1 MTNPSKIIEWYRP
14 NPFVGLAWISFHSSL
29 LMLGGAI
36 IMAFGRDTSGRVPS
50 EIQNTCIVIGIILVI
65 IGVLNACYRIYHHL
79 AKQDV
84 SIVLSTRGLHYVTS
98 QRSIAHSDDNTVH
111 DEVKVVTN
119 NAKETQDNLEEEQ
132 SKLSDDETLSELFI
146 PWQKLGDITYTS
158 QEICI
163 SDTAQNS
170 WKITHHFLGH
180 NRQSLADRIKEVQRQ
195 VLIGVVK

>member
-1 MTNPSKIIEWYRP
+1 MNNPSKIIEWYRP
-14 NPFVGLAWISFHSSL
+14 NPFAGLAWISFHSSL
-29 LMLGGAI
+29 LMLGGAV

-98 QRSIAHSDDNTVH
+98 QRSIAHSDDNKVY
-111 DEVKVVTN
+111 DEVHVVKSN
-119 NAKETQDNLEEEQ
+119 SKEDQGPLEGMD

-146 PWQKLGDITYTS
+146 PWQKLGKITYTS
-158 QEICI
+158 QELRI
-163 SDTAQNS
+163 SDTLENS

-195 VLIGVVK
+195 VLIGVLK

>member
-14 NPFVGLAWISFHSSL
+14 NPFIGLAWISFHSSV

-36 IMAFGRDTSGRVPS
+36 VMAFGRDASGRVPT
-50 EIQNTCIVIGIILVI
+50 EIQNTCIIIGIILVI
-65 IGVLNACYRIYHHL
+65 IGVLNACNRIYHHL

-98 QRSIAHSDDNTVH
+98 QRSIAHSDENKIY
-111 DEVKVVTN
+111 DEVQVVKNNTN
-119 NAKETQDNLEEEQ
+119 EPPTSLEGTP

-146 PWQKLGDITYTS
+146 PWQKLGEITCTS
-158 QEICI
+158 NDICI
-163 SDTAQNS
+163 SDTLENS

-195 VLIGVVK
+195 VLIGVLK